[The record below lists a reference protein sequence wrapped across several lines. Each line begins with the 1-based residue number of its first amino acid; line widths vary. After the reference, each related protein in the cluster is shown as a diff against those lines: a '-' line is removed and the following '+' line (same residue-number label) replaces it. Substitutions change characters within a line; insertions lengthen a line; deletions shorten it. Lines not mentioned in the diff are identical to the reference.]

1 MLLVTKG
8 RHAVHAWAQGVE
20 WFWLAFLMV
29 VCILLIA
36 SFGYAAVL
44 VALRP
49 PHPRI
54 RRWPTERSV
63 KKA

>member
-1 MLLVTKG
+1 M
-8 RHAVHAWAQGVE
+8 
-20 WFWLAFLMV
+20 AFFMV
-29 VCILLIA
+29 ALILLIA

-49 PHPRI
+49 PHAKI
-54 RRWPTERSV
+54 RHWPTERSV